1 MTKMIEGQDCQYFIP
16 PIFDVTS
23 IKEVKLEEANKTLM
37 PIDYSGIFG
46 YMYSIVG
53 EGNTSMST

>member
-1 MTKMIEGQDCQYFIP
+1 MIEGQDCQYFIP